1 MTSNYAESF
10 NNKTKEARS
19 FPVATFLEFI
29 RFTLQSWFA
38 DRRERA
44 AKATTVL
51 SPEMEKDL
59 KQIGDKAIFLDVQVL
74 GHHEFLVVDGNG
86 DGEVNLATKSCS
98 CGMFQT
104 IGIPCVHA
112 FAAARKRSI
121 NIYSLCSPY
130 YRIEALND
138 TFKDTIYPVGNEDEW
153 VIPDHIRDTVVGVP
167 AEKTPVGRP
176 RKQKV
181 GRRKTNRYAS
191 RGEKIV
197 KPRKCSRCGGSGHN
211 RKSCKARI

>member
-1 MTSNYAESF
+1 MIGPLLNILREMWSSAYFPGNRYNIMMSNYAESF

-59 KQIGDKAIFLDVQVL
+59 KQIGDKSIFLDVQVL
-74 GHHEFLVVDGNG
+74 GHNELLLVDGNGDG

-112 FAAARKRSI
+112 FAVAIKRSI
-121 NIYSLCSPY
+121 NI
-130 YRIEALND
+130 
-138 TFKDTIYPVGNEDEW
+138 
-153 VIPDHIRDTVVGVP
+153 
-167 AEKTPVGRP
+167 
-176 RKQKV
+176 
-181 GRRKTNRYAS
+181 
-191 RGEKIV
+191 
-197 KPRKCSRCGGSGHN
+197 
-211 RKSCKARI
+211 